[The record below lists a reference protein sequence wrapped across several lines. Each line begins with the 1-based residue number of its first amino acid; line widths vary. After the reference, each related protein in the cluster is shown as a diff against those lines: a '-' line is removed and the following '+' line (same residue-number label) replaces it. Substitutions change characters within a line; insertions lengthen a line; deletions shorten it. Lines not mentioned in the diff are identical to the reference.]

1 MNRPNDFARTCTHLM
16 HANERAR
23 NALDGLTAENW
34 MNLEMGYAISEALI
48 AVLELTVAIH
58 EMNAEENGRHEGQ
71 TTTLLEREVKGGE

>member
-34 MNLEMGYAISEALI
+34 SNLEMGYAISERLSPSWNSPWQS
-48 AVLELTVAIH
+48 T
-58 EMNAEENGRHEGQ
+58 
-71 TTTLLEREVKGGE
+71 K